1 MSFQD
6 VSRTSYWDGQ
16 IGSLGYILG
25 TLEWGVHW
33 DVLGANICRLG
44 EFSSIPDTENTNEE
58 EENSFVANSLLMLQ
72 QAQNNSIST
81 KRTDSKS
88 PDNKLDIELLIHLI
102 RLFIAFGIHA

>member
-1 MSFQD
+1 MG
-6 VSRTSYWDGQ
+6 RQ
-16 IGSLGYILG
+16 IGTSLGRSNRIFRG
-25 TLEWGVHW
+25 HPGDAGVGRPW
-33 DVLGANICRLG
+33 DVLGTNICRLG

-58 EENSFVANSLLMLQ
+58 EENSFVANCLLMLQ

-88 PDNKLDIELLIHLI
+88 PDNKLDIELLIDLI